1 MGRTPAEK
9 ARGGNRIDNPDSL
22 FAAVMVP
29 SSPANSKGCQV
40 LDMPAFLRLFQLRSS
55 QIMWFLGAGASR
67 SAGIKTAGDM
77 IWDFKQRLFRSQK
90 KLPPSAITDI
100 GEPAVQR
107 KLQEHFDS
115 LGGFPAAGSEMEY
128 PAYFEATYHAPKDR
142 RSYLDELIGCGE
154 PSFGHLALALLM
166 SEDLCRIVW
175 TTNFDRTLEDAV
187 AKVLGSTGRLVAAD
201 LGEPGKLRRAVE
213 ESRWPVY
220 GKLHGDYHSEALK
233 NTDSELRRQD
243 EEMRRS
249 LIDCCRGRGLAVVGY
264 SGRDASVMEALC
276 EALDDGRG
284 FPGELFWFQRS
295 QDQPFDAVV
304 DLIERARTLE
314 IDAHIVEAEAFDELF
329 ADLVRYLPQTAEKL
343 QSLDRTVRPRLAS
356 AAPRARVR
364 STPAIRT
371 NALAV
376 VSRPALCR
384 LVDCTI
390 GGFQEIEQA
399 ITAAGVDIVARRVRQ
414 GVLAF
419 GRDGD
424 IRTAFEPFGIK
435 AFDTHPLAAQ
445 RLVRET
451 GERGLVREAL
461 FRAVGGRPDLRLQR
475 RRRTAVLLPDPLRVA
490 ASVFNAG
497 KVRPVDRVSGVIGK
511 TSVAWSEACLL
522 RMDYRL
528 DQMWVLLEPMVVT
541 QLPEDAPDDVVETT
555 REFVRERR
563 ARRHNRMANALL
575 DGWISLIFGEEQS
588 LRMRTF
594 DIGDGVDA
602 EFELL
607 RTSAFSGRARR

>member
-1 MGRTPAEK
+1 
-9 ARGGNRIDNPDSL
+9 
-22 FAAVMVP
+22 
-29 SSPANSKGCQV
+29 
-40 LDMPAFLRLFQLRSS
+40 MPAFLRLFQLRSS

-67 SAGIKTAGDM
+67 SAGIKTAGDI
-77 IWDFKQRLFRSQK
+77 IWDFKQRLYRSQK
-90 KLPPSAITDI
+90 KLPPTAITDI

-107 KLQEHFDS
+107 KLQAHFDA
-115 LGGFPAAGSEMEY
+115 LGGFPPAGSEMEY
-128 PAYFEATYHAPKDR
+128 SAYFEATYHAPKDR
-142 RSYLDELIGCGE
+142 RAYLDELIARGE

-187 AKVLGSTGRLVAAD
+187 AKVLGTTGRLLTAD
-201 LGEPGKLRRAVE
+201 LGEPGKLRRAFE
-213 ESRWPVY
+213 EGRWPVY

-233 NTDSELRRQD
+233 NTDAELRQQD

-249 LIDCCRGRGLAVVGY
+249 LIDSCRGNGLAVVGY
-264 SGRDASVMEALC
+264 SGRDASVMEALG
-276 EALDDGRG
+276 EALDSGRG
-284 FPGELFWFQRS
+284 FPGGLFWFKRS
-295 QDQPFDAVV
+295 QDVPFEAVV

-343 QSLDRTVRPRLAS
+343 QRLDSTVRPRLATS
-356 AAPRARVR
+356 TPRSSVR

-390 GGFQEIEQA
+390 GGFQEIEEA
-399 ITAAGVDIVARRVRQ
+399 IAAAGVDIVARRVRQ
-414 GVLAF
+414 GVVAF

-424 IRTAFEPFGIK
+424 IRKAFEPFGIK
-435 AFDTHPLAAQ
+435 AFDTHPLAAL
-445 RLVRET
+445 RLVKET
-451 GERGLVREAL
+451 GERALIREAL
-461 FRAVGGRPDLRLQR
+461 FRAVGGTPNLRLQR
-475 RRRTAVLLPDPLRVA
+475 RRRTAVLLPDPAQVA
-490 ASVFNAG
+490 PSVFNAG
-497 KVRPVDRVSGVIGK
+497 NVRPVDQASGAVGR

-528 DQMWVLLEPMVVT
+528 DQMWILLEPMVVT
-541 QLPEDAPDDVVETT
+541 ELPDDAPDDVVDTT

-575 DGWISLIFGEEQS
+575 DGWISLIFGEAQS
-588 LRMRTF
+588 IRVRTF

>member
-1 MGRTPAEK
+1 
-9 ARGGNRIDNPDSL
+9 
-22 FAAVMVP
+22 
-29 SSPANSKGCQV
+29 
-40 LDMPAFLRLFQLRSS
+40 MPAFLRLFQLRSS

-67 SAGIKTAGDM
+67 SAGIKTAGDI
-77 IWDFKQRLFRSQK
+77 IWDFKQRLYRSQK
-90 KLPPSAITDI
+90 KLPPTAITDI

-107 KLQEHFDS
+107 KLQAHFDA
-115 LGGFPAAGSEMEY
+115 LGGFPPAGSEMEY
-128 PAYFEATYHAPKDR
+128 SAYFEATYHAPKDR
-142 RSYLDELIGCGE
+142 RAYLDELIARGE

-175 TTNFDRTLEDAV
+175 TTNFDRTLEDAI
-187 AKVLGSTGRLVAAD
+187 AKVLGSTGGLVTAD
-201 LGEPGKLRRAVE
+201 LGEPGKLRRAFE
-213 ESRWPVY
+213 EGRWPVY

-233 NTDSELRRQD
+233 NTNAELQQQD

-249 LIDCCRGRGLAVVGY
+249 LIDSCRGNGLAVVGY
-264 SGRDASVMEALC
+264 SGRDASVMEALG
-276 EALDDGRG
+276 EALDGGRG
-284 FPGELFWFQRS
+284 FPGGLFWFKRS
-295 QDQPFDAVV
+295 QDVPFGAVV

-343 QSLDRTVRPRLAS
+343 QRLDSTVRPRLATS
-356 AAPRARVR
+356 TPRSSVR

-390 GGFQEIEQA
+390 GGFQEIEEA
-399 ITAAGVDIVARRVRQ
+399 IAAAGVDIVARRVRQ
-414 GVLAF
+414 GVVAF

-424 IRTAFEPFGIK
+424 IRKAFEPFGIK
-435 AFDTHPLAAQ
+435 AFDTHPLAAL
-445 RLVRET
+445 RLVKET
-451 GERGLVREAL
+451 GERALIREAL
-461 FRAVGGRPDLRLQR
+461 FRAVGGTSNLRLQR
-475 RRRTAVLLPDPLRVA
+475 RRRTAVLLPDPAQVA
-490 ASVFNAG
+490 PSVFNAG
-497 KVRPVDRVSGVIGK
+497 NVRPVDRVSGAVGS

-528 DQMWVLLEPMVVT
+528 DQMWILLEPMVVT
-541 QLPEDAPDDVVETT
+541 ELPDDAPDDVVDTT

-575 DGWISLIFGEEQS
+575 EGWISLIFGEAQS
-588 LRMRTF
+588 IRVRTF

>member
-1 MGRTPAEK
+1 MP
-9 ARGGNRIDNPDSL
+9 
-22 FAAVMVP
+22 
-29 SSPANSKGCQV
+29 
-40 LDMPAFLRLFQLRSS
+40 DMPAFLRLFQLRSS

-77 IWDFKQRLFRSQK
+77 IWDFKQRLYRSQK
-90 KLPPSAITDI
+90 KLPPTAITDI

-107 KLQEHFDS
+107 RLQAHFDA
-115 LGGFPAAGSEMEY
+115 LGGFPPAGSEMEY
-128 PAYFEATYHAPKDR
+128 SAYFEATYHSPRDR
-142 RSYLDELIGCGE
+142 RAYLDELIARGE

-213 ESRWPVY
+213 EGRWPVY

-249 LIDCCRGRGLAVVGY
+249 LIDCCRGHGLAVVGY
-264 SGRDASVMEALC
+264 SGRDASVMEALG

-284 FPGELFWFQRS
+284 FPGGLFWFKRS
-295 QDQPFDAVV
+295 QDEPFGAVV

-329 ADLVRYLPQTAEKL
+329 VDLVRYLPQTAGKL
-343 QSLDRTVRPRLAS
+343 QRLDGGVRPRLAS
-356 AAPRARVR
+356 STPRAGVR
-364 STPAIRT
+364 STPAVRT

-390 GGFQEIEQA
+390 GGFEEIEEA
-399 ITAAGVDIVARRVRQ
+399 IAAAGVDIVARRVRQ

-424 IRTAFEPFGIK
+424 IRAAFEPFDIK

-461 FRAVGGRPDLRLQR
+461 FRAVGGMPDLRLQR
-475 RRRTAVLLPDPLRVA
+475 RRRTAVLFPDPARVA
-490 ASVFNAG
+490 ASIFNAG
-497 KVRPVDRVSGVIGK
+497 SVQPVDRVSGVVGK
-511 TSVAWSEACLL
+511 TSVTWSEACML

-528 DQMWVLLEPMVVT
+528 DQVWILLEPMVVT
-541 QLPEDAPDDVVETT
+541 ELPDDAPDVVVETT

-588 LRMRTF
+588 LRLRAF
-594 DIGDGVDA
+594 DIGDGADA

>member
-1 MGRTPAEK
+1 M
-9 ARGGNRIDNPDSL
+9 
-22 FAAVMVP
+22 
-29 SSPANSKGCQV
+29 
-40 LDMPAFLRLFQLRSS
+40 LDMPGFLRVFQLRSS

-67 SAGIKTAGDM
+67 SAGIKTAEDM
-77 IWDFKQRLFRSQK
+77 IWDFKQRLYRSQK

-107 KLQEHFDS
+107 KLQAYFDA
-115 LGGFPAAGSEMEY
+115 LGGFPCAGSETEY
-128 PAYFEATYHAPKDR
+128 SAYFEATYHAPKDR
-142 RSYLDELIGCGE
+142 RAYLEELIARGE

-187 AKVLGSTGRLVAAD
+187 AKILGSTGRLVAAD

-213 ESRWPVY
+213 EGRWPVY

-233 NTDSELRRQD
+233 NTDAELRQQD
-243 EEMRRS
+243 EEMRHS
-249 LIDCCRGRGLAVVGY
+249 LIDCCRGHGLAVVGY
-264 SGRDASVMEALC
+264 SGRDASVMDALG
-276 EALDDGRG
+276 EALDEGRG
-284 FPGELFWFQRS
+284 FPGGLFWFRRS
-295 QDQPFDAVV
+295 QGEPFGAVV
-304 DLIERARTLE
+304 DLIERARALQ

-343 QSLDRTVRPRLAS
+343 QSLDGTVRPRLAS
-356 AAPRARVR
+356 SRPRGSVR

-390 GGFQEIEQA
+390 GGFEEIEEA
-399 ITAAGVDIVARRVRQ
+399 IAAAGVDFVARRVRQ

-419 GRDGD
+419 GRDAD
-424 IRTAFEPFGIK
+424 IRKAFEPFDIK
-435 AFDTHPLAAQ
+435 AFDTHPLAGR

-461 FRAVGGRPDLRLQR
+461 FRAVGRMPDLRLQR
-475 RRRTAVLLPDPLRVA
+475 RRRNAVLLPDPVRVA
-490 ASVFNAG
+490 ASVFNARN
-497 KVRPVDRVSGVIGK
+497 VQPVDRVSGVVSG
-511 TSVAWSEACLL
+511 TSVAWSEACTL

-528 DQMWVLLEPMVVT
+528 DQVWVLLEPMVVT
-541 QLPEDAPDDVVETT
+541 ELPDDAPDDVVETT

-575 DGWISLIFGEEQS
+575 DGWISLLFGEAQS
-588 LRMRTF
+588 VRLRTF

-607 RTSAFSGRARR
+607 RTSAFSGRALG